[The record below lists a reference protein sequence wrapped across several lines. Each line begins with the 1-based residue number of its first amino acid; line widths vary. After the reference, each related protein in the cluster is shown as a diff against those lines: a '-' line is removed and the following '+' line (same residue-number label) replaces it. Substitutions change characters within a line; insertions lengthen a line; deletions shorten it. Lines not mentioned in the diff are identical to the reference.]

1 MPKLSRTNR
10 KRVIGGLQAG
20 ESAKQM
26 SQALEVHISS
36 IYRLALG
43 NRFQATATAADGPR
57 SA

>member
-10 KRVIGGLQAG
+10 KRVIGRLQAG

-26 SQALEVHISS
+26 SQALEVHISI
-36 IYRLALG
+36 IYRLW

-57 SA
+57 SS